1 MGRPVEPRRRDELRR
16 NRLIAAR
23 RGGDGLPVPIP
34 IGPVASTYRAPG
46 APVVIETS
54 VMPAGTLALRGRMVP
69 THALQPHAGRPL
81 PDHTGYVDT
90 GFACNRG
97 RNAKTLIVTALLCL
111 RVATLCGP
119 VVPVIARVR
128 GDEDAAVPIALP
140 SDGALPVGRL
150 LARLQF
156 ATRVRALHA
165 TVLRRIDL
173 FASHDGK
180 LANVPGRRC
189 SRRRNCADRRTRS
202 ALPDPQCRNGRA
214 SQDRRCTQCR
224 GRGQTPQYPGY
235 RWHRRWRWILP
246 AHGRGIPHRTRARP
260 KILRHSGSG
269 DRRSAAGF
277 RRRASQHRS
286 GCRGSAAPRRPNGAT
301 GANARIRRTPQA
313 NAQYSS
319 GRT

>member
-1 MGRPVEPRRRDELRR
+1 M
-16 NRLIAAR
+16 
-23 RGGDGLPVPIP
+23 PIP

-224 GRGQTPQYPGY
+224 GRGQTPQY
-235 RWHRRWRWILP
+235 RDID
-246 AHGRGIPHRTRARP
+246 GIVV
-260 KILRHSGSG
+260 G
-269 DRRSAAGF
+269 DGF
-277 RRRASQHRS
+277 S
-286 GCRGSAAPRRPNGAT
+286 PRMVEAFLT
-301 GANARIRRTPQA
+301 VL
-313 NAQYSS
+313 AQDP
-319 GRT
+319 RF